1 MSHVPLY
8 RRERV
13 DCGPNREKGYMTA
26 DAGLGYQKLL
36 FVSSPPHVYLV
47 WLRSSQA
54 AYIALSPPLSGQE
67 TSDFIMNNVRPT
79 LAFSG
84 EDHDVCELTH
94 PNGVRE
100 VTVKTFS
107 TGMGITHP
115 GFQMLSLVPA
125 DPADPAAPTH
135 ADMSCNL
142 PDQLGI
148 YSQIYLP
155 LALVTLVVLFVV
167 NVRRSFK
174 RRKPAYLNLSGLNS
188 GAATGGASSST
199 ALSPNPSRRPSM
211 IGTLKSPR
219 IPATGLMAMG
229 GMTPLMGPSAFRRAS
244 SRSVPPS
251 PFGSPRIG
259 YMSELPD
266 EGSDA
271 VAFPPSASGSI
282 YGHYGGYPDES
293 SQSPSPIDEEGAM
306 GSSYFLPLPTP
317 SANGSSANLPSSIGL
332 GLGLSSAN
340 GSSLGL
346 GTSRPGQTRR
356 VTRMSEKDSRAL
368 SIAAGEQSILSSL
381 WDDLRSSA
389 GCSGGDRGKGSSSRD
404 GLLSRWCG
412 ESWRVFWPAAATF
425 TLINVYYTL

>member
-1 MSHVPLY
+1 
-8 RRERV
+8 
-13 DCGPNREKGYMTA
+13 
-26 DAGLGYQKLL
+26 
-36 FVSSPPHVYLV
+36 
-47 WLRSSQA
+47 
-54 AYIALSPPLSGQE
+54 
-67 TSDFIMNNVRPT
+67 MNNIRPT

-94 PNGVRE
+94 SNGVRE

-125 DPADPAAPTH
+125 DPEHPSAPTH

-148 YSQIYLP
+148 YSQIYVP
-155 LALVTLVVLFVV
+155 LAFLTLVVLLVV

-174 RRKPAYLNLSGLNS
+174 RRRPAYLNLNGLNDS
-188 GAATGGASSST
+188 AGFGGTSSST
-199 ALSPNPSRRPSM
+199 AISPNPVRRTSTM
-211 IGTLKSPR
+211 GALKSPR

-229 GMTPLMGPSAFRRAS
+229 GMTPLLGPSTFRRAS

-259 YMSELPD
+259 FVSELPD
-266 EGSDA
+266 EESDA
-271 VAFPPSASGSI
+271 AAFAAGSNGGSI
-282 YGHYGGYPDES
+282 YGQHAGYADES
-293 SQSPSPIDEEGAM
+293 SQSASPVDEEGAI
-306 GSSYFLPLPTP
+306 GNSYFLPLPTP

-332 GLGLSSAN
+332 GLGLSQNN
-340 GSSLGL
+340 GSTLGL
-346 GTSRPGQTRR
+346 GTSRPGQARR

-368 SIAAGEQSILSSL
+368 SIAAGEQGFFSSL
-381 WDDLRSSA
+381 WDDLRSAA
-389 GCSGGDRGKGSSSRD
+389 GCSGDDRGKVNPGRD

-425 TLINVYYTL
+425 ALINVYFTI